1 MVRHFLVLL
10 LLSYDRLSRKP
21 ILFKS
26 FTGLSVQE
34 FDNIYNNK
42 IAKRYHDYE
51 LQRLSKRKNRTR
63 SIGAGRSFKLDVKD
77 RFLMLLVYYRLY
89 ITYTLAD
96 GFLFDLDQSNICRN
110 IQKIERLVRECLHV
124 PQKIYS
130 ITKRLRTPDEVE
142 EYFPGFMAFIDST
155 EQQIPRPIDNK
166 RRKIFYSGKKKRH
179 TVKTQVMVSK
189 NGTIIHKVDYKKG
202 RRHDYDIYKKNH
214 PITPKEVVNVFDL
227 GYLGVEK
234 DFSNQLSL
242 LPNRKKRSMKRS
254 QEELEYNKSHSKI
267 RIVIEHTICRLK
279 KYNILADVF
288 RNKLCRKYNKVSYIV
303 SGLVNYRIMNQI
315 H

>member
-1 MVRHFLVLL
+1 
-10 LLSYDRLSRKP
+10 
-21 ILFKS
+21 
-26 FTGLSVQE
+26 
-34 FDNIYNNK
+34 
-42 IAKRYHDYE
+42 
-51 LQRLSKRKNRTR
+51 
-63 SIGAGRSFKLDVKD
+63 
-77 RFLMLLVYYRLY
+77 
-89 ITYTLAD
+89 
-96 GFLFDLDQSNICRN
+96 
-110 IQKIERLVRECLHV
+110 LVRECLPV

-179 TVKTQVMVSK
+179 SVKTQVMVSK

-202 RRHDYDIYKKNH
+202 GRHDYDIYKKNH

-234 DFSNQLSL
+234 DFPNQLSS
-242 LPNRKKRSMKRS
+242 LPNRKKRSMKLS

-267 RIVIEHTICRLK
+267 RI
-279 KYNILADVF
+279 
-288 RNKLCRKYNKVSYIV
+288 S
-303 SGLVNYRIMNQI
+303 
-315 H
+315 